1 MIFSEVLLNLCKCVN
16 NQMYSKYVLSILLC
30 EASDMFK
37 WGDEQ
42 RRDFKVWNT
51 RKVNEK
57 IIKVLQLDIN
67 SEESL
72 RRILLS
78 LYYYRGLAIRNEKLI
93 GMNSTHKT
101 KLQVLF
107 NDPNKVKIKF
117 IVDGVKYNLDNIIK
131 KASKSILYK
140 SIRFNKQLDVIE
152 NLREKELKMY
162 GFSNIIN
169 RELIGLFPDHID
181 LLTFL
186 YEKEELS
193 KTENIE
199 ENLLYLNK
207 IDKMEIAERYIS
219 TNKNTV
225 KKMLKEMIL

>member
-1 MIFSEVLLNLCKCVN
+1 MIFSEVLLNLSKCVN

-51 RKVNEK
+51 RKVNAK

-93 GMNSTHKT
+93 GMEHKT
-101 KLQVLF
+101 KLQILF
-107 NDPNKVKIKF
+107 NDPKKVKIKF
-117 IVDGVKYNLDNIIK
+117 IVNGVKYNLDDIIK
-131 KASKSILYK
+131 KAAKSIQYK
-140 SIRFNKQLDVIE
+140 SIRFNKQLAAIE
-152 NLREKELKMY
+152 NLREKELKIY
-162 GFSNIIN
+162 DFSNIIN
-169 RELIGLFPDHID
+169 MELIGLFPDHID

-219 TNKNTV
+219 TNKNKV
-225 KKMLKEMIL
+225 KNMLKELTRH